1 MSNKEYQTKIEE
13 LKKQHKDVQSKANK
27 IQEQIT
33 KLEDEYR
40 KSLIDNLYSNFVGK
54 YFKLTTDSNDIEYFY
69 VRNITTDSYSDN
81 LNFVCD
87 RIILTGSRYIEMVI
101 SINEEFAYIEPE
113 ELVEVT
119 KEEFMST
126 YDNVCKKMLS
136 NGLGETNKC

>member
-1 MSNKEYQTKIEE
+1 
-13 LKKQHKDVQSKANK
+13 
-27 IQEQIT
+27 
-33 KLEDEYR
+33 
-40 KSLIDNLYSNFVGK
+40 
-54 YFKLTTDSNDIEYFY
+54 
-69 VRNITTDSYSDN
+69 
-81 LNFVCD
+81 
-87 RIILTGSRYIEMVI
+87 MVI